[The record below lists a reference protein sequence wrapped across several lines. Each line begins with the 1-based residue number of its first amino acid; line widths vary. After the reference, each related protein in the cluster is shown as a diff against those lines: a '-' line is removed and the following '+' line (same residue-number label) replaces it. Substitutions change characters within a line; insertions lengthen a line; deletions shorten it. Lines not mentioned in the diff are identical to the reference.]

1 MPKEKTDRAHPKVS
15 VIVPVHNHDR
25 FIGRC
30 MRSLLQQTMDKD
42 SYEII
47 LVDDASTDLTP
58 YAIEQF
64 SSGFSSNIVTI
75 RNEENIG
82 LPASLN
88 KALDV
93 AAGEFIVR
101 VDSDDFVNEN
111 FLNFLYQY
119 LVMNPRADAVACDY
133 LLTNDLE
140 EVIGRGDCQTDPIGC
155 AILFRKQ
162 HIVDIGLYNEEF
174 RNLEEKEL
182 RSRFDKHYTVEHL
195 MIPLYRYR
203 RHDKNITN
211 DTVSIE
217 HYRRKLEEIEEQNER
232 QTD

>member
-1 MPKEKTDRAHPKVS
+1 MPEKKPYRERPKVS
-15 VIVPVHNHDR
+15 VIVPVYNHER

-30 MRSLLQQTMDKD
+30 MRSLLQQTMDKN

-64 SSGFSSNIVTI
+64 SSRFASHIVTI
-75 RNEENIG
+75 RNEENLG

-88 KALDV
+88 KALAV
-93 AAGEFIVR
+93 AVGEFIVR

-111 FLNFLYQY
+111 FLTFLYQY
-119 LVMNPRADAVACDY
+119 LVMNPQADAVACDY

-140 EVIGRGDCQTDPIGC
+140 EVIGRGDCQKEPIGC

-162 HIVDIGLYNEEF
+162 HILNVGLYNEEF

-182 RSRFDKHYTVEHL
+182 RARFDKHYTVEHL
-195 MIPLYRYR
+195 TVPLYRYR
-203 RHDKNITN
+203 RHDHNITN
-211 DTVSIE
+211 NKASIE
-217 HYRRKLEEIEEQNER
+217 HYRRKLEEIEGQNER
-232 QTD
+232 QTY